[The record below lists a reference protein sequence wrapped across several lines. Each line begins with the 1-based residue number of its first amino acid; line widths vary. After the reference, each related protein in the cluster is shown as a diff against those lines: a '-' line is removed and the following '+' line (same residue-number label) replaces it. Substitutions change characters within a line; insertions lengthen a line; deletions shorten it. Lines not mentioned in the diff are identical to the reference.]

1 MNIYLASS
9 WRNTHYPAIL
19 KKLRDCG
26 FFVYDFRND
35 KTAFSWKEV
44 SDIPEDKWSYDH
56 YISVLVKPKTKAGFS
71 SDFGALIDADTVVL
85 VTPCGPSAHLELGMG
100 VGQKKRTA
108 IFVAEEPVKPELMY
122 KMVDLITNDF
132 VELVRFLRA

>member
-9 WRNTHYPAIL
+9 WRNTHYPNVL
-19 KKLRDCG
+19 KKLRDYG
-26 FFVYDFRND
+26 FFIYDFRND
-35 KTAFSWKEV
+35 KHAFSWKEV

-56 YISVLVKPKTKAGFS
+56 YAQVLNKPKSQAGFN
-71 SDFGALIDADTVVL
+71 SDFNALIEATTVVL
-85 VTPCGPSAHLELGMG
+85 VTPCGPSAHLELGFG
-100 VGQKKRTA
+100 IGQKKQTA